1 MAATI
6 QQSARR
12 TKTATTRNQGGGTS
26 RPGSNQKLD
35 RSDAKKTTRQNT
47 KLESEGAEFLV
58 LGQLLIEG
66 IPAYKTYTNLRGYD
80 LVATWPETKRVAR
93 IQVKSR
99 WATTAP
105 HFLIKNVDEC
115 DFVVLVRLNRGTPN
129 WSTAKRA
136 LLPEDPEY
144 CVLAANEAKNRITQ
158 PGTGWGWIW
167 WRKDDFE
174 PHRRNWSIVRK
185 FLRIPKRPKLPKAGI
200 R

>member
-1 MAATI
+1 MA
-6 QQSARR
+6 
-12 TKTATTRNQGGGTS
+12 
-26 RPGSNQKLD
+26 
-35 RSDAKKTTRQNT
+35 RQDT

-105 HFLIKNVDEC
+105 HFLVKNADEC
-115 DFVVLVRLNRGTPN
+115 DFVVLVRLNRGAPS
-129 WSTAKRA
+129 WA
-136 LLPEDPEY
+136 PERERELKAEEPDY
-144 CVLAANEAKNRITQ
+144 YVLTSEDARNLIAQ
-158 PGTGWGWIW
+158 PGTGWAKIR
-167 WRKDDFE
+167 WRKEEFA

-185 FLRIPKRPKLPKAGI
+185 FLRIPKGPKPPKAA
-200 R
+200 